1 VFWNFRFLVGVLQQ
15 TVVIGFNDI
24 IEHTVETQTV

>member
-1 VFWNFRFLVGVLQQ
+1 MEFWFLVGVLQQ

-24 IEHTVETQTV
+24 IENTVETQTA